1 MIARKMRVLLWS
13 VALLAAPLAQPAD
26 LDAVIS
32 ALRAQD
38 FHRALTLTKEL
49 NAQNKVDPRVWTL
62 EGMAN
67 EGLKN
72 RAEALVNYR
81 TALKI
86 KPDYVPALKAEAQ
99 LEYSSGNPNAKQ
111 VLDRILKL
119 EPGDEVSHAML
130 AALAYRQ
137 GDCSSAVRQYRQS
150 GRAIADK
157 PDALTQFG
165 ECLLKEGQPDE
176 SAVVLGQVVSL
187 EPNQWWTR
195 YNFALAEMRRKRTA
209 EAIKILEPVLDD
221 ARVEPEAL
229 DLAAEA
235 YETSGDTP
243 RAVDLERK
251 AILSQPKNETYYL
264 HFADLSFD
272 HQSFAVGIDMI
283 DVGLTQLSKSSKLY
297 LARGILRVQ
306 LGDFVKAEID
316 FDRADQLDGNN
327 GAISGAAASLAELQN
342 SNLEKALQLSRE
354 KLKSNS
360 KDPMLHYVK
369 AETLKQMGVAPGT
382 AEFREALDSASTA
395 VRLKPRFIAAQNLLG
410 SLYVQENRLQMARE
424 QFQAVL
430 KEDPS
435 NQTAIYHLIQVSRK
449 AGKSEEIPG
458 LIRQMAQA
466 RLIQRHK
473 DESVGQYRLVEAQEP
488 SAPPR

>member
-1 MIARKMRVLLWS
+1 MIARRSGILLWS
-13 VALLAAPLAQPAD
+13 VVLFAAPLVQPAD

-38 FHRALTLTKEL
+38 FTRALILSKEL
-49 NAQNKVDPRVWTL
+49 NAQNNADPRIWTL

-72 RAEALVNYR
+72 GAEALQNYR
-81 TALKI
+81 TALKL

-99 LEYSSGNPNAKQ
+99 LEYASGNPNAKKM
-111 VLDRILKL
+111 LDRILKL

-130 AALAYRQ
+130 AALAYKQ
-137 GDCSSAVRQYRQS
+137 GDCRSAVMQYRQS
-150 GRAIADK
+150 QRAIVNK

-165 ECLLKEGQPDE
+165 ECLLKEQQPDE
-176 SAVVLGQVVSL
+176 SAVVLRQVVSL
-187 EPNQWWTR
+187 EPKQWWAR
-195 YNFALAEMRRKRTA
+195 YNLALAEMRRKRMA
-209 EAIKILEPVLDD
+209 EAIKILAPVLDD
-221 ARVEPEAL
+221 APVQPEAL

-235 YETSGDTP
+235 YETSGNTP

-264 HFADLSFD
+264 HFVDLSFD

-283 DVGLTQLSKSSKLY
+283 DTGLTQLPKSSKLY

-306 LGDFVKAEID
+306 LGDFAKAESD
-316 FDRADQLDGNN
+316 FDRADRLSGN
-327 GAISGAAASLAELQN
+327 GSISGAAASLAELQN
-342 SNLEKALQLSRE
+342 SNLEQALQLSRE
-354 KLKSNS
+354 KLKNNS
-360 KDPMLHYVK
+360 ADPMLHYVK

-382 AEFREALDSASTA
+382 AEFREALDSAATA
-395 VRLKPRFIAAQNLLG
+395 VRLKPRFAAAQNLLG
-410 SLYVQENRLQMARE
+410 SLYVQENRLPMARE

-449 AGKSEEIPG
+449 AGKNEEIPG
-458 LIRQMAQA
+458 LIQQMEQA
-466 RLIQRHK
+466 RLTQRQK
-473 DESVGQYRLVEAQEP
+473 DESVGQYRLVEAQGP
-488 SAPPR
+488 SAPPL